1 MAWPSSPVWKLC
13 ALDLAAAAALAAV
26 AFARIPHEQACTE
39 PQASDTGPGFTTLAA
54 PTAPPACLRFRL
66 R

>member
-1 MAWPSSPVWKLC
+1 MARPSSPVWKLC

-26 AFARIPHEQACTE
+26 AFARVPSEQACTE
-39 PQASDTGPGFTTLAA
+39 PQPTAAGPGFTTLAEPA
-54 PTAPPACLRFRL
+54 TSPACLRFHL